1 VRALGWLAFVVASAP
16 LAAGLPQAALP
27 QAAKEAQGATMKAIR
42 FHAPGGP
49 EVLRLEDVPRPVPK
63 AGEVLVQVHAAGV
76 NPVDWKIRRSGGK
89 GFGPPL
95 PQIPG
100 FDISGVVAEVGEGV
114 ERFAPGEAVF
124 GYLALQRG
132 GAYAEYAIALEGELA
147 RKPEKLSFD
156 EAAGVPLAALT
167 AWQALVD
174 NAKLDEGQAVLIH
187 AAAGGVGHFAVQIAK
202 ARGAHVIATASQ
214 KNHAFL
220 KQLGADEVID
230 YTSQR
235 FEEQVSS
242 LDVVLDSIGGDTQT
256 RSLGVLAPGGILV
269 SIVGGPP
276 KAELEKRNVRGVGIL
291 VHPDGKELEQIA
303 GLFDSGALKIEVSA
317 VLPLAEA
324 AKAHE
329 LSEAGH
335 VRGKIVLHVRDE
347 PATAR

>member
-1 VRALGWLAFVVASAP
+1 MRALGLLAFLLASASF
-16 LAAGLPQAALP
+16 AAGPP
-27 QAAKEAQGATMKAIR
+27 QAAKEAQGASMKAIR
-42 FHAPGGP
+42 FHTPGGP
-49 EVLRLEDVPRPVPK
+49 EVLELEELPRPVPK
-63 AGEVLVQVHAAGV
+63 AGEVLVQVFAAGV

-100 FDISGVVAEVGEGV
+100 FDIAGVVASVGDGV
-114 ERFAPGEAVF
+114 KRFAPGDPVF
-124 GYLALQRG
+124 GYLSLQRG

-174 NAKLDEGQAVLIH
+174 TAQLDEGQAVLIH
-187 AAAGGVGHFAVQIAK
+187 GAAGGVGHFAVQIAK

-214 KNHAFL
+214 KNHEFL
-220 KQLGADEVID
+220 KKLGADEVID
-230 YTSQR
+230 YTTQR
-235 FEEQVSS
+235 FEEQVSGV
-242 LDVVLDSIGGDTQT
+242 DVVLDSIGGDTQT

-276 KAELEKRNVRGVGIL
+276 QAELEKRKVRGAGIL
-291 VHPDGKELEQIA
+291 VHPDGKELEEIA
-303 GLFDSGALKIEVSA
+303 HLVDQGKLRVEVSA
-317 VLPLAEA
+317 TFPLADA
-324 AKAHE
+324 GKAHE

-335 VRGKIVLHVRDE
+335 VRGKVVLHVRDA
-347 PATAR
+347 PASAR

>member
-1 VRALGWLAFVVASAP
+1 MKPIGP
-16 LAAGLPQAALP
+16 LAAVLALAPFALGLSQS
-27 QAAKEAQGATMKAIR
+27 AKEAQGASMKAIR

-63 AGEVLVQVHAAGV
+63 AGEVLVQVQAAGV

-100 FDISGVVAEVGEGV
+100 FDIAGVVAEVGDGV
-114 ERFAPGEAVF
+114 KRFAKGDAVF
-124 GYLALQRG
+124 GYLSLQRG

-174 NAKLDEGQAVLIH
+174 TAKLEEGRAVLIH
-187 AAAGGVGHFAVQIAK
+187 GAAGGVGHFAVQIAH

-214 KNHAFL
+214 KNHEFL
-220 KQLGADEVID
+220 KGLGADEVID

-235 FEEQVSS
+235 FEELVSGV
-242 LDVVLDSIGGDTQT
+242 DVVLDSIGGDTQA
-256 RSLGVLAPGGILV
+256 RSLGVLAEGGILV

-276 KAELEKRNVRGVGIL
+276 KAEIEKRKVRGVGIL
-291 VHPDGKELEQIA
+291 VHPDGKELEELA
-303 GLFDSGALKIEVSA
+303 RLLDEGKLKVEVSA
-317 VLPLAEA
+317 TFPLAEA

-335 VRGKIVLHVRDE
+335 VRGKVVLHVRDE
-347 PATAR
+347 PAKTR